1 MHCDRGQLCSM
12 GRAPGLPLLLGKPRV
27 RGIPGGF
34 ESKTAQLYEHCV
46 VPHFFRE
53 RKWHGDVCGHVVLTE
68 TAQQKLISAQ
78 HLLSS
83 HCSLLAALQT
93 NQTQSQN
100 REYEDKVSTLV
111 KSQPCTEENLANIL
125 EMVQ

>member
-1 MHCDRGQLCSM
+1 MAWGCVWACSAY
-12 GRAPGLPLLLGKPRV
+12 RDSTAKADQCSALIEQPLQP
-27 RGIPGGF
+27 
-34 ESKTAQLYEHCV
+34 
-46 VPHFFRE
+46 
-53 RKWHGDVCGHVVLTE
+53 
-68 TAQQKLISAQ
+68 
-78 HLLSS
+78 
-83 HCSLLAALQT
+83 AALQT